1 VTDLPLPARPIA
13 PPAEATVNSHLRP
26 HAAENAKRLAPSTLA
41 DQDAAEGWEAF
52 QRGDLTSAFVRFGAA
67 ASRPDAHVWVYYTLG
82 ISAYALTRYR
92 DASDAWERVREAAA
106 GFEPVYFDLIDAYL
120 QERELDRA
128 VQVARAAIDRW
139 PQDAEP
145 YQALGVV
152 QTVRGSLDDAVKSFQ
167 SALSLAPSDPNT
179 YFNVAKVM
187 ELRYFKSRRYVD
199 QLRRWVSNEKDRS
212 AAIENYRRHVELH
225 GMYADAANAGLRR
238 LEWMPIQ
245 KQ

>member
-1 VTDLPLPARPIA
+1 VPPAR
-13 PPAEATVNSHLRP
+13 EAVTPHVRP
-26 HAAENAKRLAPSTLA
+26 RAADNAQRLAPSTLT
-41 DQDAAEGWEAF
+41 DKDAVAGWEAF
-52 QRGDLTSAFVRFGAA
+52 QRGDLTSAFARLGVAA
-67 ASRPDAHVWVYYTLG
+67 VGPEPHVWVHYTLG

-92 DASDAWERVREAAA
+92 DASEAWERVREAAA

-120 QERELDRA
+120 QQREFDRA

-139 PQDAEP
+139 PQDAEI

-167 SALSLAPSDPNT
+167 SAVALAPRDPNT
-179 YFNVAKVM
+179 YFNVAKAI

-199 QLRRWVSNEKDRS
+199 QLRRWVSNEKDRT
-212 AAIENYRRHVELH
+212 AAIENYRRHLELH

-238 LEWMPIQ
+238 LEWMPRQ
-245 KQ
+245 K